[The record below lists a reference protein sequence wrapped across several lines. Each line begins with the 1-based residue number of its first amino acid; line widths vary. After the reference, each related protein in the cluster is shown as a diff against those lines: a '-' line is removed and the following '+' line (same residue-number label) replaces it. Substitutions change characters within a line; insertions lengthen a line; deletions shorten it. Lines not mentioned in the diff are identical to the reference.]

1 MFMVASSVVTT
12 IMVLNYHHRLVE
24 THEMPEWVKIIFLQ
38 WAPWLLRM
46 NRPGEKITRRT
57 IQVSGLPY
65 FLLSESLFQVKKK
78 MKELDR
84 KDKSKSLMAN
94 IVDTDEDFH
103 PLTKSHLVHPSH
115 PPTNICMTRS
125 NPSLNN
131 QEYES
136 QISPLQREF
145 GLILKE
151 IRIITDKIREDDE
164 ASAAAGDWKF
174 AAMVLDRM
182 CLIFFTTF
190 TIIATCAVLAVAPHV
205 IVK

>member
-1 MFMVASSVVTT
+1 
-12 IMVLNYHHRLVE
+12 
-24 THEMPEWVKIIFLQ
+24 
-38 WAPWLLRM
+38 
-46 NRPGEKITRRT
+46 
-57 IQVSGLPY
+57 
-65 FLLSESLFQVKKK
+65 

-94 IVDTDEDFH
+94 IVDTDDDFH
-103 PLTKSHLVHPSH
+103 PLTKSHMVHPSH
-115 PPTNICMTRS
+115 PVTNICMTRSRLTVSKYLILIFLFRS

-151 IRIITDKIREDDE
+151 IRIITDKIKEDDE

>member
-1 MFMVASSVVTT
+1 
-12 IMVLNYHHRLVE
+12 
-24 THEMPEWVKIIFLQ
+24 
-38 WAPWLLRM
+38 
-46 NRPGEKITRRT
+46 
-57 IQVSGLPY
+57 
-65 FLLSESLFQVKKK
+65 
-78 MKELDR
+78 
-84 KDKSKSLMAN
+84 MAN
-94 IVDTDEDFH
+94 IVDTDDDFH
-103 PLTKSHLVHPSH
+103 PMTKSHMVHPSH
-115 PPTNICMTRS
+115 PVTNICMTRSVTPHTRSRDISILLLLLSRS

-164 ASAAAGDWKF
+164 ASAASGDWKF

>member
-1 MFMVASSVVTT
+1 M
-12 IMVLNYHHRLVE
+12 
-24 THEMPEWVKIIFLQ
+24 
-38 WAPWLLRM
+38 
-46 NRPGEKITRRT
+46 
-57 IQVSGLPY
+57 
-65 FLLSESLFQVKKK
+65 FQVQKK

-94 IVDTDEDFH
+94 IVDTDDDFH
-103 PLTKSHLVHPSH
+103 PLTKSHMVHPSH
-115 PPTNICMTRS
+115 PVTNICMTRSRLTVSKYLILILLLRS

-151 IRIITDKIREDDE
+151 IRIITDKIKEDDE